1 MSRESSGRRWARIF
15 KPDAKSEVEDEL
27 AFHFE
32 QRVRDNIARGMDPIA
47 ARVAAKERLGDL
59 KSVQRECTEL
69 LLAERRGERRSY
81 LMKMSWLDFK
91 LGFRMLAK
99 YPGLTLVGGL
109 AMAFAIWAGAGAF
122 EFVTQITHPVL
133 PLPDG
138 DRIVGLTNYDVKI
151 SRKEDQLLHDFV
163 SWRDNLETVDD
174 IGAYRT
180 VERNLA
186 IPGRVTEPVTVAEV
200 SASAFRVT
208 QIPPHLGRTL
218 LPADE
223 AANATA
229 VAVIGYEVWK
239 QRFEGTADIIGRTV
253 KLGSQQATIVGV
265 MPPKYAFPIAHSL
278 WVPLRLDP
286 LQFERREGPSIGVF
300 GRLADGASLSDAQ
313 AELETLGKRAAV
325 DFPDTHEHLRPQVM
339 HFPKS
344 IFRLSTAQTL
354 AVMSSNLVL
363 IMLLVLICGNVALL
377 MFARAA
383 TRETEITVRT
393 ALGASRGRIVAQLF
407 AEALVL
413 GTLAAI
419 LGLSAANFGMRWA
432 MNTIVADLAQ
442 GFALPFWFDADL
454 SPTTLVYA
462 GLLTVLGAAI
472 SGVMPALKVTRGL
485 QNKLRQSALGTGL
498 SFGGIWTV
506 VIVAQ
511 VAVTVAFPFT
521 TFVVR
526 QEGALVRD
534 QVVGIPD
541 HEYLTARLELD
552 RDAATEALTELSAE
566 EFSARYDANYL
577 ELERKLETDP
587 AVASVTYASVLP
599 RMYHRHDYV
608 DVDAGGAAPLHPQW
622 PHYRISS
629 IKVDPDYFTALEVPI
644 LTGRNF
650 LMSDVEPDNVVIVNE
665 SFVKRVLG
673 GRNPIGRRVQY
684 QEVGDEG
691 LSNDQPWY
699 EIIGV
704 VRDLGNSIGT
714 FDPKVAGIYHPSAPA
729 AAYPIHLAV
738 HLKGDPADFA
748 PRLRQSSSAIDP
760 ALRLYDPRPLNQVTQ
775 SELRFFS
782 FWFKLLLGV
791 SAMALV
797 LSLAGIY
804 SVMAFT
810 VSRRTREIGIRVA
823 LGSSPVPV
831 IMAILR
837 RPLIQ
842 VTFGILFGV
851 AILTGMFILAGG
863 FSIKSGGL
871 VVVYGIVMMSICML
885 ACVVPTRRALRIQPI
900 DALKAD

>member
-1 MSRESSGRRWARIF
+1 MRSSSSNRNWSRIF
-15 KPDAKSEVEDEL
+15 KLDARAEVEDEL
-27 AFHFE
+27 SFHLE
-32 QRVRDNIARGMDPIA
+32 QRTQANIARGMDPESARLA
-47 ARVAAKERLGDL
+47 AQQRLGDL
-59 KSVQRECTEL
+59 KSIENECAML
-69 LLAERRGERRSY
+69 LQAERRAEARSY
-81 LMKMSWLDFK
+81 FMKMSWLDFK

-122 EFVTQITHPVL
+122 EFVTQIVNPVL

-138 DRIVGLTNYDVKI
+138 DRIVGFTNYDVKT

-163 SWRDNLETVDD
+163 GWRDGLKSVDN

-200 SASAFRVT
+200 SASTFRVT
-208 QIPPHLGRTL
+208 RIPPYLGRTL
-218 LPADE
+218 LPNDE
-223 AANATA
+223 APNAPA
-229 VAVIGYEVWK
+229 VAVIGYDIW
-239 QRFEGTADIIGRTV
+239 QRRFEGTADIIGQTV

-265 MPPKYAFPIAHSL
+265 MPPKFAFPIAHSL

-286 LQFERREGPSIGVF
+286 LQFKRREGPGIGVF

-325 DFPDTHEHLRPQVM
+325 DFPDTHEHLRPEVM
-339 HFPKS
+339 HYPKS
-344 IFRLSTAQTL
+344 IFRLSVAHTL

-413 GTLAAI
+413 GTLAAV

-442 GFALPFWFDADL
+442 GFTLPFWFDADL
-454 SPTTLVYA
+454 SPTTLLYA
-462 GLLTVLGAAI
+462 GLLTVLGAGIA
-472 SGVMPALKVTRGL
+472 GVMPALKVTRGL
-485 QNKLRQSALGTGL
+485 QTRLRESALGTGL

-521 TFVVR
+521 TFAVR
-526 QEGALVRD
+526 LESTMVRD

-541 HEYLTARLELD
+541 HEYMTGRLELD
-552 RDAATEALTELSAE
+552 RDAATEAATELSAA
-566 EFSARYDANYL
+566 EFSARYAANYF

-599 RMYHRHDYV
+599 RMYHRHDYI
-608 DVDAGGAAPLHPQW
+608 DVDAGDAAPLNPQW
-622 PHYRISS
+622 PHYRIST
-629 IKVDPDYFTALEVPI
+629 IKVDPAYFTALEVPI
-644 LTGRNF
+644 LSGRNF
-650 LMSDVEPDNVVIVNE
+650 QMSDVEADNVVIVNE

-684 QEVGDEG
+684 QELGDDAAKD
-691 LSNDQPWY
+691 NVWY

-704 VRDLGNSIGT
+704 VKDLGNSVGT
-714 FDPKVAGIYHPSAPA
+714 FDPKIAGIYHPASPA
-729 AAYPIHLAV
+729 AAYPIHLAI
-738 HLKGDPADFA
+738 HLRGDPADFA
-748 PRLRQSSSAIDP
+748 PTLRQNASTIDP
-760 ALRLYDPRPLNQVTQ
+760 GLRLYDPRPLNQVTQ

-782 FWFKLLLGV
+782 FWFKLLVGV

-831 IMAILR
+831 IVAILR

-842 VTFGILFGV
+842 VAFGILFGV
-851 AILTGMFILAGG
+851 AILTGMFIMAGG
-863 FSIKSGGL
+863 YTIRRGGL
-871 VVVYGIVMMSICML
+871 VMAYGMVMMSICML

-900 DALKAD
+900 DALKSD